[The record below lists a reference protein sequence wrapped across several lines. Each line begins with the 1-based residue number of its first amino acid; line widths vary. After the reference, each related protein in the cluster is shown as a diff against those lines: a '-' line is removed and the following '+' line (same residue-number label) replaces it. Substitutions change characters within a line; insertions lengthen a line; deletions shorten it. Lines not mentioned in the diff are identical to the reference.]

1 MNQKDRKQIAQKLGR
16 LQEML
21 SEIEEL
27 RDWVGHYA
35 AHESEKFDNICERG
49 LESSPMGEALE
60 ESAQALEE
68 AESELDEAHTALE
81 SAITTLEAA
90 IE

>member
-1 MNQKDRKQIAQKLGR
+1 MNQKDRKKIAQRLGR

-27 RDWVGHYA
+27 RNWVGDYA
-35 AHESEKFDNICERG
+35 AQESEKFDNICEWM
-49 LESSPMGEALE
+49 LESTPMGEALE

-68 AESELDEAHTALE
+68 AEGELDEAHIALE
-81 SAITTLEAA
+81 SAITTLEGA

>member
-1 MNQKDRKQIAQKLGR
+1 MNQKDRKKIAQKLGR

-35 AHESEKFDNICERG
+35 AHEEEKFDNICERG

-68 AESELDEAHTALE
+68 AEGELDEVHTALE
-81 SAITTLEAA
+81 SAITTLEGA

>member
-1 MNQKDRKQIAQKLGR
+1 MNQKDRKNIAQRLGR

-27 RDWVGHYA
+27 RDWVGHCA

-68 AESELDEAHTALE
+68 AEGELDEAHTALE
-81 SAITTLEAA
+81 SAITTLEGAV
-90 IE
+90 E